1 MMLYLA
7 SVSPRRQ
14 ELLSRLGLRFHQLEP
29 AVCEEELLA
38 RIGHSD
44 PARFART
51 AARAKA
57 WSVLG
62 RVRKGLIIGVDTVVV
77 VRGTILGK
85 PRTRADARQMLGL
98 LSGRAHR
105 VISGVAVVRRPDNR
119 TFTGIE
125 TTRVQFRKLGAGEI
139 KRYIAT
145 PEPYDKAGAY
155 GIQEGAGV
163 FVSRVNGCWLN
174 VVGLPV
180 TLLLKLLGR
189 AGYRLM
195 RSTRIQ

>member
-1 MMLYLA
+1 MLYLA

-14 ELLSRLGLRFHQLEP
+14 ELLSRLGLRFRQLEP

-38 RIGHSD
+38 KLGHSD

-57 WSVLG
+57 WSVIG
-62 RVRKGLIIGVDTVVV
+62 QVRKGLIIGVDTVVV

-85 PRTRADARQMLGL
+85 PRTRADARQMLAL
-98 LSGRAHR
+98 LSNRTHR

-119 TFTGIE
+119 TFAGTE
-125 TTRVQFRKLGAGEI
+125 TTLVRFRRLGSSEI
-139 KRYIAT
+139 DRYVRT

-155 GIQEGAGV
+155 GIQEAAGV
-163 FVSRVNGCWLN
+163 FVARVNGCYLN

-195 RSTRIQ
+195 RST